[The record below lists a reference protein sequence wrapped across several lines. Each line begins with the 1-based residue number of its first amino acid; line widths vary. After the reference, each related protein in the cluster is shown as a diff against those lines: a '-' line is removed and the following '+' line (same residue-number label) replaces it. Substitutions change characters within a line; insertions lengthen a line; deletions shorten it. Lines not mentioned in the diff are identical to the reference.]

1 MYKLNNNYR
10 RYNNGYMNN
19 IRINTGNLRDYGP
32 EPLVIN
38 INEATKQND
47 NFRTALWTGQYLQVT
62 LMNIEVGECIGL
74 EMHPDV
80 DQFIRIEQGTGL
92 VQMGHNKNY
101 LNFEMKVTDDFAII
115 IPAGKWHN
123 LTNIGNVPIKL
134 YSIYAPPQH
143 PKGTVHK
150 TKEEA
155 EHE

>member
-74 EMHPDV
+74 AMHPDV

-92 VQMGHNKNY
+92 VQMGNNKNY

-143 PKGTVHK
+143 LKGTVHK